1 MKNDQLT
8 KEEKAILKKVSKE
21 EKENIIQTSFLETD
35 NYIAEQ
41 IDIKN
46 PRFVLYNKVSG
57 AIEHVKT
64 VEFNGKEYFPITDE
78 LMKKGAIQL
87 STDVEEYGTDRDL
100 IDDII
105 DYLYTYFEVP
115 PFYEMFLPYLVM
127 FYWVYDRFPFVP
139 YVHFVGLTGTGKTTA
154 QETFGSICYKPIDVA
169 GAITMSPI
177 FRVATEWKG
186 TLLLDE
192 FEPGGDAYKEI
203 ILLLKTGVGN
213 KAVLRT
219 EGDKEKKVQVYTIKS
234 PKIFTSEKP
243 IYDAGLQSRT
253 LVVHMSK
260 TKKRIP
266 LYKLDDDIDA
276 AIHIRNKLLLW
287 RLRNL
292 NKIDL
297 KQIKYGFDELKP
309 FDRRVQQVI
318 TPIYYLS
325 DDITR
330 ESIVEFAKIQEEET
344 KRERQESIEGQ
355 IFYYM
360 ANNADPITI
369 VGVTSFL
376 NEDRNN
382 LQKVSEKKTANLIR
396 KVLGFE
402 IKREGHDNK
411 RIVITEGMEDKLEQ
425 LSEYFAIPLARF
437 AQVAT
442 VAEVGD
448 QKTDEQ
454 QTIYL

>member
-1 MKNDQLT
+1 MPDKLT
-8 KEEKAILKKVSKE
+8 KEEKAILKDIAKK

-41 IDIKN
+41 IDIRN
-46 PRFVLYNKVSG
+46 PRFVLYNKTTGST
-57 AIEHVKT
+57 EYVKNL
-64 VEFNGKEYFPITDE
+64 EFNGKEYFPISDE

-87 STDVEEYGTDRDL
+87 PTDIEEYGTDKEL
-100 IDDII
+100 IDEIT

-115 PFYEMFLPYLVM
+115 PFYEMFLPYLIM
-127 FYWVYDRFPFVP
+127 FYWVYDKFPFVP

-243 IYDAGLQSRT
+243 ITDAGLQSRT
-253 LVVHMSK
+253 LVIHMSK

-266 LYKLDDDIDA
+266 LYKLDDDIDM

-297 KQIKYGFDELKP
+297 RQIKYGFDELKP

-325 DDITR
+325 DEITR
-330 ESIVEFAKIQEEET
+330 ESIVEFAKVQEEET

-355 IFYYM
+355 IFYYL
-360 ANNADPITI
+360 ATHGDPITI
-369 VGVTSFL
+369 VEITSFL

-382 LQKVSEKKTANLIR
+382 LQKISEKKTANLLR

-411 RIVITEGMEDKLEQ
+411 RTVITKDMEDKFTQ
-425 LSEYFAIPLARF
+425 LSEYFSIPVAR
-437 AQVAT
+437 VAS
-442 VAEVGD
+442 VAEVAD
-448 QKTDEQ
+448 EIDIKDEQ
-454 QTIYL
+454 QEIIYL

>member
-1 MKNDQLT
+1 MPDKLT
-8 KEEKAILKKVSKE
+8 KEEKAILKDIAKK

-41 IDIKN
+41 IDIRN
-46 PRFVLYNKVSG
+46 PRFVLYNKTTGST
-57 AIEHVKT
+57 EYVKNL
-64 VEFNGKEYFPITDE
+64 EFNGKEYFPISDE

-87 STDVEEYGTDRDL
+87 STDIEEYGTDKEL
-100 IDDII
+100 IDEIT

-115 PFYEMFLPYLVM
+115 PFYEMFLPYLIM
-127 FYWVYDRFPFVP
+127 FYWVYDKFPFVP

-243 IYDAGLQSRT
+243 ITDAGLQSRT
-253 LVVHMSK
+253 LVIHMSK

-266 LYKLDDDIDA
+266 LYKLDDDIDMA
-276 AIHIRNKLLLW
+276 VHIRNKLLLW

-297 KQIKYGFDELKP
+297 RQIKYGFDELKP

-325 DDITR
+325 DEITR
-330 ESIVEFAKIQEEET
+330 ESIVEFAKVQEEET

-355 IFYYM
+355 IFYYL
-360 ANNADPITI
+360 ATHGDPITI
-369 VGVTSFL
+369 VEITSFL

-382 LQKVSEKKTANLIR
+382 LQKISEKKTANLLR

-411 RIVITEGMEDKLEQ
+411 RTVITKDMEDKFTQ
-425 LSEYFAIPLARF
+425 LSEYFSIPVAR
-437 AQVAT
+437 VAS
-442 VAEVGD
+442 VAEVA
-448 QKTDEQ
+448 DEIDVKDEKQ
-454 QTIYL
+454 EIIYL

>member
-1 MKNDQLT
+1 MPDNLS
-8 KEEKAILKKVSKE
+8 KEEKAILKDIAKK
-21 EKENIIQTSFLETD
+21 EKENIIQTSFLETEK
-35 NYIAEQ
+35 YIAEQ
-41 IDIKN
+41 IDIKD
-46 PRFVLYNKVSG
+46 PRFVLYNKITGST
-57 AIEHVKT
+57 EYVKN
-64 VEFNGKEYFPITDE
+64 VEFKGKEYFPINDE

-87 STDVEEYGTDRDL
+87 PTDIEEYGTDKEL
-100 IDDII
+100 IDEIT

-115 PFYEMFLPYLVM
+115 PFYEMFLPYLIM
-127 FYWVYDRFPFVP
+127 FYWVYDKFPFVP

-243 IYDAGLQSRT
+243 ITDAGLQSRT
-253 LVVHMSK
+253 LVIHMSK

-266 LYKLDDDIDA
+266 LYKLEDDIDA

-297 KQIKYGFDELKP
+297 RQIKYGYEELRA
-309 FDRRVQQVI
+309 FDRRVQQVV

-325 DDITR
+325 DDVTR
-330 ESIVEFAKIQEEET
+330 ESIVGFAKVQEEET
-344 KRERQESIEGQ
+344 KKERQESIEGQ

-360 ANNADPITI
+360 ATHADPITI
-369 VGVTSFL
+369 VEVTSFL
-376 NEDRNN
+376 NQDRNN
-382 LQKVSEKKTANLIR
+382 LQKISEKKTANLIR

-411 RIVITEGMEDKLEQ
+411 RVIVTEGMQDKLEQ

-437 AQVAT
+437 AS
-442 VAEVGD
+442 VAEVAEETNAKED
-448 QKTDEQ
+448 QQEI
-454 QTIYL
+454 IYL